1 MEGCAT
7 IPSIFHWKINDVER
21 EIANDAIEEAWNGIG
36 NDAARLVVVRLLF
49 SAHDSKRTT
58 ARVSLPILNNP
69 PAMATAKGETA

>member
-36 NDAARLVVVRLLF
+36 NDAAYNR
-49 SAHDSKRTT
+49 
-58 ARVSLPILNNP
+58 
-69 PAMATAKGETA
+69 AK